1 MNQEDAAG
9 SSLVI
14 SYLELRKAIGYLGIA
29 LPFVVA
35 LGALL
40 LQGLGIQSSVS
51 SYYYTEMHDVFV
63 GILCAIGVFMGSY
76 RGYERKDALAGNLAC
91 IFAIGVALFPTAP
104 ENATSHEKT
113 IAMVHAA
120 SASLFFLTISYFA
133 LFLFTKTDPSKTPT
147 GRKQQRNKVYR
158 SCGYTMLTALVLI
171 FVYSMAPDSL
181 VAGLKKFQP
190 VFWFEAIAIE
200 AFGIAWMTKGE
211 AILKDETEQ

>member
-1 MNQEDAAG
+1 MDQENPAG

-14 SYLELRKAIGYLGIA
+14 SYLELRKAVGYLGIA

-35 LGALL
+35 FGALL
-40 LQGLGIQSSVS
+40 LQGLGIQGSIS
-51 SYYYTEMHDVFV
+51 SYYHTEMHDVFV

-91 IFAIGVALFPTAP
+91 IFAVGVALFPTAP
-104 ENATSHEKT
+104 DNATSHEKT
-113 IAMVHAA
+113 IAVIHAV

-133 LFLFTKTDPSKTPT
+133 LFQFTKTDPSKTPT
-147 GRKQQRNKVYR
+147 RKKHQRNTVYR
-158 SCGYTMLTALVLI
+158 ICGYTMLTALALI
-171 FVYSMAPDSL
+171 FVYSMAPDNA

-200 AFGIAWMTKGE
+200 AFGVAWMTKGE
-211 AILKDETEQ
+211 AILKDEI